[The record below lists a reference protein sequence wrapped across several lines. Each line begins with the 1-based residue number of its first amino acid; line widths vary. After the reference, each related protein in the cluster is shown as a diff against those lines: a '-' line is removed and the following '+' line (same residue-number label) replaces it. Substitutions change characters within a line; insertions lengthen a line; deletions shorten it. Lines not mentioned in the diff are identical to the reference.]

1 MPDTSDSKCT
11 FLSHLIRGDHEV
23 FHRGVLLFNN
33 KHFLRGD
40 YKVLLVQ
47 KISQH
52 FCLKIEVIWPLY
64 WWGKTI
70 PAVTNDIWKE
80 ICFPD
85 DVINMLI
92 LKIGS
97 VSLFLLCVM
106 SYIDET
112 RLMNNRS
119 RIKSSRVS
127 YVDIANISINGS
139 KSIKCC
145 RSSSSVIK
153 T

>member
-23 FHRGVLLFNN
+23 FHRGVLMFNN

-47 KISQH
+47 KISQQ

-85 DVINMLI
+85 DVI
-92 LKIGS
+92 KHAD
-97 VSLFLLCVM
+97 FK
-106 SYIDET
+106 
-112 RLMNNRS
+112 NRFCLS
-119 RIKSSRVS
+119 FFVVC
-127 YVDIANISINGS
+127 YVLHWWN
-139 KSIKCC
+139 
-145 RSSSSVIK
+145 
-153 T
+153 